1 MAFEERLE
9 SISIEAGVD
18 LSTKQYR
25 FMVLASDKQIDP
37 AAVAGADCIG
47 ILQDKPAAVGR
58 AACVATGGTSKALA
72 GATVAAGAKIATDN
86 QGRAITAASG
96 NYIMGTA
103 ITGGAVGEVIS
114 VNLEKAGI
122 LP

>member
-9 SISIEAGVD
+9 TISIEAGQD

-25 FMVLASDKQIDP
+25 FMVLATDGQIDP
-37 AAVAGADCIG
+37 AGTAGLDCIG
-47 ILQDKPAAVGR
+47 VLQDKPAAIGR
-58 AACVATGGTSKALA
+58 AACVATGGTTKALA
-72 GATVAAGAKIATDN
+72 GATVAKGAKIATDN
-86 QGRAITAASG
+86 VGRAITAATG